1 MVVVEN
7 GTEGAQ
13 HSVSYYSVTESAA
26 NQFAWVTLKPVT
38 GRTHQLRVHMMEL
51 GTPILD
57 DPRYNTLENW
67 NFERPEELGNG
78 LHLHAR
84 RLAIPLR
91 SGKRLDIT
99 APLPPHMKA
108 SFETLGFDANQYDV
122 QDVDPEDDA

>member
-1 MVVVEN
+1 
-7 GTEGAQ
+7 
-13 HSVSYYSVTESAA
+13 
-26 NQFAWVTLKPVT
+26 
-38 GRTHQLRVHMMEL
+38 MMEL

-108 SFETLGFDANQYDV
+108 SFETLGFNANQYDV

>member
-7 GTEGAQ
+7 GVEGAQ

-91 SGKRLDIT
+91 SGKKLDIT

-108 SFETLGFDANQYDV
+108 TFDTLGFNANQYDV
-122 QDVDPEDDA
+122 QDVDPEEGA